1 MCKLTSA
8 FSKIESEVS
17 AQNKS
22 NSLSSSRLVN
32 TDPQIWANV
41 QYSRRECLDT
51 IDVPREVE
59 ADVWEKKIEISE
71 KLGCNIPPKRIEAC
85 QKS

>member
-32 TDPQIWANV
+32 TDSQIWAYV
-41 QYSRRECLDT
+41 QYSTRECLDT

-59 ADVWEKKIEISE
+59 ADVWEKKIERFLRS
-71 KLGCNIPPKRIEAC
+71 
-85 QKS
+85 

>member
-1 MCKLTSA
+1 MCKLTSS
-8 FSKIESEVS
+8 FSKFESEVS

-41 QYSRRECLDT
+41 QYSRRECLDM

-59 ADVWEKKIEISE
+59 ADVWERKIERFLRNYVAIS
-71 KLGCNIPPKRIEAC
+71 LQNA
-85 QKS
+85 